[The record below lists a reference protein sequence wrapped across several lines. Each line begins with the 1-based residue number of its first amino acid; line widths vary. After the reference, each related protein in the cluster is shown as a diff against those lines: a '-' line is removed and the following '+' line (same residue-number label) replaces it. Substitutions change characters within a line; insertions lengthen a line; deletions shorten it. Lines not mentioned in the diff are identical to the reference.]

1 MKKLLILVTLIL
13 EIGIQGNAQEEIYL
27 RLGMTLTEI
36 RKELPNSKVD
46 SIDSNK
52 VIVQETKY
60 TVIFYFLNE
69 NNICNLQVYKYNIAF
84 LSTIL
89 KTFNEDKNYVKLSS
103 LEYLYNNG
111 EDVRRYEIQINSEK
125 ETVVLYV
132 ENM

>member
-13 EIGIQGNAQEEIYL
+13 GIGIQGNAQEEIYL

-125 ETVVLYV
+125 ETVSLYV

>member
-1 MKKLLILVTLIL
+1 MKKLLIFVTLIL

-36 RKELPNSKVD
+36 KKELPNSKVD

-69 NNICNLQVYKYNIAF
+69 NNICNLQVYKYNITF

-89 KTFNEDKNYVKLSS
+89 KTFNEDKNYVKLNS

-125 ETVVLYV
+125 ETVVIYV

>member
-13 EIGIQGNAQEEIYL
+13 GIRIQGNAQEEIYL

-69 NNICNLQVYKYNIAF
+69 NNICNLQVYKYDIAF

-89 KTFNEDKNYVKLSS
+89 KTFNEDKNYVKLGI

-125 ETVVLYV
+125 ETVILYV